1 MPGPAACNKIKDPV
15 ERKKC
20 LAYKGKY
27 AQAGPVK
34 GQARARK
41 TRPVTGGGG
50 Y

>member
-1 MPGPAACNKIKDPV
+1 MPGPAVCNKIKDPV

-20 LAYKGKY
+20 LAYKGQY

-34 GQARARK
+34 GRARK